1 MYDYIFFDLDGTL
14 TDPSLG
20 ITNSILYSLERFG
33 IEKPERKA
41 LYPFIGPPLI
51 DSYKKYYDFS
61 DEEAR
66 RAVDVYREYFRD
78 KGLFENT
85 VYEGIPAML
94 SALCEA
100 GKHLV
105 LATSKPEE
113 FAVRIMK
120 HFALDGYFDVMAGAL
135 MDETRTSKDEVITYA
150 AAKLGLDNVA
160 HAVMIGDREH
170 DVLGAQKNGMD
181 SIGVLWGFGDRHE
194 LTAAHATHIVSTVN
208 ELTSLLLESP

>member
-1 MYDYIFFDLDGTL
+1 
-14 TDPSLG
+14 
-20 ITNSILYSLERFG
+20 
-33 IEKPERKA
+33 
-41 LYPFIGPPLI
+41 
-51 DSYKKYYDFS
+51 
-61 DEEAR
+61 
-66 RAVDVYREYFRD
+66 
-78 KGLFENT
+78 
-85 VYEGIPAML
+85 
-94 SALCEA
+94 
-100 GKHLV
+100 
-105 LATSKPEE
+105 
-113 FAVRIMK
+113 
-120 HFALDGYFDVMAGAL
+120 YFDVMAGAL